1 MYNTIFEYPID
12 FFYFDRI
19 KFRIF
24 PSYMKLDLL
33 THPVNAV
40 LFNIIIVHYRLYRVS
55 FMISIQG
62 LMMDSMNPSRFTVS
76 LNWICCRVVHTRT
89 WPRIEY
95 SPMPN
100 IQVLPWCSLIGMN

>member
-1 MYNTIFEYPID
+1 
-12 FFYFDRI
+12 
-19 KFRIF
+19 
-24 PSYMKLDLL
+24 MKLDLL

-55 FMISIQG
+55 FMLSIQG
-62 LMMDSMNPSRFTVS
+62 LMMDSMNPSRFIVS
-76 LNWICCRVVHTRT
+76 LNWRCCGVVHNRN

-95 SPMPN
+95 SPIPN